1 MALGEWGEAVAVA
14 WLLRNR
20 YRVIRRNYRANRG
33 GEVDVVARHKPTST
47 LCFIEVK
54 TRKSDRYGRP
64 ALAVDREKEALIVR
78 GAMSWL
84 RLLDMPDVAF
94 RFDIIEVIASEPPE
108 ISMIED
114 AFHLPP
120 DIFY

>member
-1 MALGEWGEAVAVA
+1 
-14 WLLRNR
+14 
-20 YRVIRRNYRANRG
+20 
-33 GEVDVVARHKPTST
+33 VDVVARHKPTST